1 MRHGEELDNR
11 NSKRA
16 VKADY
21 VSSIVMALLDRRCRK
36 KARVDQRG
44 SGGWFNDSG
53 KASQKTRPSVP
64 MRSSQRSEL
73 DGRYKIVQALP
84 DDLLATRCISR
95 LCHNRSRNP

>member
-21 VSSIVMALLDRRCRK
+21 VSSIVTALLDRRCRK

-64 MRSSQRSEL
+64 MRSSQRQVVVSWMVV
-73 DGRYKIVQALP
+73 I
-84 DDLLATRCISR
+84 R
-95 LCHNRSRNP
+95 LCRRFQMTC